1 MADEE
6 TGFFAAEEQIL
17 DAARTHRI
25 VTQSYCH
32 VAHRVPFAARVRIDK
47 ARVLQPIDPAQL
59 LEIEIGGHQLCVP
72 GIDENDIFGERVE
85 RVLLADLL
93 VELFPVHQL
102 RRQRDHGEAV
112 LVQLLLE
119 FRAERALFK
128 LAGAAE
134 GTRHAVWPLAADVT
148 QTSSFG

>member
-72 GIDENDIFGERVE
+72 GIDENDILGERVE

-112 LVQLLLE
+112 LLQLLLQL
-119 FRAERALFK
+119 RAERALFK

-134 GTRHAVWPLAADVT
+134 SARHAV
-148 QTSSFG
+148 